1 LIAVIPQVTG
11 SSGFVFQLPPT
22 SMSKSKFIT
31 ASILPEDH
39 REIVAGHV
47 QYRVFQQNDLHGVLF
62 ALMVLPTLV
71 FSWLR

>member
-1 LIAVIPQVTG
+1 
-11 SSGFVFQLPPT
+11 
-22 SMSKSKFIT
+22 MSKSKFIT